1 MGKGL
6 RKSLRLY
13 VSKLTRPVGGN
24 RREVTGQRRAH
35 GLDSGN
41 QSCGAT
47 LRDVDRFLLEN
58 FRSMY
63 TTGDREDDPCNLAA
77 DEFPPPPLPRF
88 FVERAPPSRDGGGGV
103 AVVTF
108 SRDPCE
114 DFRRSMQEMM
124 EARAPFDWD
133 FAEELFFCYLELND
147 RSLHRHILRAFSTL
161 VLTVRRPTAAVA
173 EPGGAP
179 DGGVKIPVGTCI

>member
-13 VSKLTRPVGGN
+13 VLEAHKASRRKPTGGHGRPRGRPLQP
-24 RREVTGQRRAH
+24 RRRR
-35 GLDSGN
+35 
-41 QSCGAT
+41 
-47 LRDVDRFLLEN
+47 V
-58 FRSMY
+58 
-63 TTGDREDDPCNLAA
+63 
-77 DEFPPPPLPRF
+77 PPPPLPRF

-124 EARAPFDWD
+124 EARAP
-133 FAEELFFCYLELND
+133 
-147 RSLHRHILRAFSTL
+147 SLHRHILRAFSTL

-179 DGGVKIPVGTCI
+179 TEALKSLWGPVSRSRRPRRGAGLLLGDDQVPGGQKRA